1 MSDPLQTGFT
11 RVFLIEGRA
20 RADRQPSY
28 ESTMKMAGVEQ
39 GFGDVTSIYSPHPRK
54 YDSFEIIGTVRGE
67 AERPTTSLIGRYAIN
82 LQSQLLRLAKI
93 GCSNDVQLHMGSC
106 TDPSDFNE
114 FKKALIIEDALIPT
128 WSTDDLGALQ
138 PDEKS
143 LVNETAEI
151 SGAQFYEVLPLN
163 AASKAAD
170 VLTNEVIDM
179 VFCDSVSCGDC
190 EDPSDG
196 CLKAFGVTK
205 AAGGSPGT
213 PADVVFSLDKGATW
227 MVYDVDSLGAAEDPN
242 ALACIGNYIVVVS
255 NDSGSL
261 HYALKTEFDGLT
273 DPAFTE
279 VTTGFAVGGAPNAID
294 SVGSKAFIVGDG
306 GYIYSTPDP
315 TGGVDVLDA
324 GAATPVKLNAVDAIS
339 EDFAVAVGNDGGVVF
354 TSDGASFA
362 ATTTSPVGVG
372 VNLTTVGVVDENY
385 WLVGTSNGR
394 LYYTFNQGKSWTLK
408 GFPGSGTGIVW
419 DIAVATRSV
428 IYLAHSTTAP
438 SGRILRS
445 FDGGY
450 SWNLTPEGTAVL
462 PANDHVAALAVCEFD
477 ANLVIGGGLADDA
490 TDGFIVVEQD

>member
-93 GCSNDVQLHMGSC
+93 GGSNYVQLHMGSC
-106 TDPSDFNE
+106 TDPSE
-114 FKKALIIEDALIPT
+114 
-128 WSTDDLGALQ
+128 
-138 PDEKS
+138 
-143 LVNETAEI
+143 VNETAEI

-227 MVYDVDSLGAAEDPN
+227 MVY
-242 ALACIGNYIVVVS
+242 
-255 NDSGSL
+255 
-261 HYALKTEFDGLT
+261 
-273 DPAFTE
+273 
-279 VTTGFAVGGAPNAID
+279 
-294 SVGSKAFIVGDG
+294 
-306 GYIYSTPDP
+306 
-315 TGGVDVLDA
+315 
-324 GAATPVKLNAVDAIS
+324 
-339 EDFAVAVGNDGGVVF
+339 
-354 TSDGASFA
+354 
-362 ATTTSPVGVG
+362 
-372 VNLTTVGVVDENY
+372 
-385 WLVGTSNGR
+385 
-394 LYYTFNQGKSWTLK
+394 
-408 GFPGSGTGIVW
+408 
-419 DIAVATRSV
+419 
-428 IYLAHSTTAP
+428 
-438 SGRILRS
+438 
-445 FDGGY
+445 
-450 SWNLTPEGTAVL
+450 
-462 PANDHVAALAVCEFD
+462 
-477 ANLVIGGGLADDA
+477 
-490 TDGFIVVEQD
+490 

>member
-1 MSDPLQTGFT
+1 M
-11 RVFLIEGRA
+11 
-20 RADRQPSY
+20 
-28 ESTMKMAGVEQ
+28 
-39 GFGDVTSIYSPHPRK
+39 
-54 YDSFEIIGTVRGE
+54 
-67 AERPTTSLIGRYAIN
+67 
-82 LQSQLLRLAKI
+82 
-93 GCSNDVQLHMGSC
+93 
-106 TDPSDFNE
+106 
-114 FKKALIIEDALIPT
+114 
-128 WSTDDLGALQ
+128 
-138 PDEKS
+138 
-143 LVNETAEI
+143 
-151 SGAQFYEVLPLN
+151 
-163 AASKAAD
+163 
-170 VLTNEVIDM
+170 
-179 VFCDSVSCGDC
+179 
-190 EDPSDG
+190 
-196 CLKAFGVTK
+196 
-205 AAGGSPGT
+205 
-213 PADVVFSLDKGATW
+213 
-227 MVYDVDSLGAAEDPN
+227 
-242 ALACIGNYIVVVS
+242 
-255 NDSGSL
+255 
-261 HYALKTEFDGLT
+261 
-273 DPAFTE
+273 
-279 VTTGFAVGGAPNAID
+279 
-294 SVGSKAFIVGDG
+294 
-306 GYIYSTPDP
+306 
-315 TGGVDVLDA
+315 DA

-438 SGRILRS
+438 AGRILRS